1 MFTLTKLTNNKSTEK
16 ATEKR
21 MEMAKEVDS
30 IVIQH
35 LKDKPSS
42 TIYDISKDLGWTVG
56 KVQGS
61 INRIR
66 DSLVVEDSIEN
77 GRLKRKYDLP
87 GEVDL
92 DDGSSF

>member
-1 MFTLTKLTNNKSTEK
+1 MLVTTKRTDK

-30 IVIQH
+30 MVIRY
-35 LKDKPSS
+35 LEENPAS
-42 TIYDISKDLGWTVG
+42 TIYEISKDFGWTVG

-66 DSLVVEDSIEN
+66 DLLVVEDIVEN
-77 GRLKRKYDLP
+77 GRLKRKYDFS
-87 GEVDL
+87 E
-92 DDGSSF
+92 

>member
-1 MFTLTKLTNNKSTEK
+1 MFTLTKLATKRTEK

-21 MEMAKEVDS
+21 MEMAREVDS

-61 INRIR
+61 IIRIK
-66 DSLVVEDSIEN
+66 DSLVVEDSVEN
-77 GRLKRKYDLP
+77 GRLKRKYDFLV
-87 GEVDL
+87 EVGIK
-92 DDGSSF
+92 DGF

>member
-1 MFTLTKLTNNKSTEK
+1 MFTSAKLTTKRTEK

-21 MEMAKEVDS
+21 VEMAKEVDF
-30 IVIQH
+30 IVIRY
-35 LKDKPSS
+35 LKEKPAS
-42 TIYDISKDLGWTVG
+42 TIYAISKDLGWTVG

>member
-1 MFTLTKLTNNKSTEK
+1 MLVTTKRTDK

-30 IVIQH
+30 IVIQYIEE
-35 LKDKPSS
+35 KPAS
-42 TIYDISKDLGWTVG
+42 TIYEISKDLGWTVG

-66 DSLVVEDSIEN
+66 DILVVEDTVEN
-77 GRLKRKYDLP
+77 GRLKRKYDFP
-87 GEVDL
+87 E
-92 DDGSSF
+92 

>member
-1 MFTLTKLTNNKSTEK
+1 MLVTTKRTYK

-30 IVIQH
+30 MVIRY
-35 LKDKPSS
+35 LEENPAS
-42 TIYDISKDLGWTVG
+42 TIYEISKDFGWTVG

-66 DSLVVEDSIEN
+66 DLLVVEDIVEN
-77 GRLKRKYDLP
+77 GRLKRKYDFS
-87 GEVDL
+87 E
-92 DDGSSF
+92 